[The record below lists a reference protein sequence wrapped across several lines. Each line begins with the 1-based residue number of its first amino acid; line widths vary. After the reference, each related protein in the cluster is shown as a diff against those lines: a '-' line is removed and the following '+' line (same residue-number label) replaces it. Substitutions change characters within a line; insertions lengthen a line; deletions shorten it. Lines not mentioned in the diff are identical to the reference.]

1 MPLLVALLCGPL
13 GLHLP
18 SAAPSLGHGRAP
30 PPRAAL
36 KLEVDPEAAA
46 AMLEDGPAAA
56 QGPFGKG
63 GALEWVADGLDALA
77 EVVLAQLH
85 RFDDE
90 AVQDSSKNLQVL
102 WSRAVLAKNGELAD
116 DIALELLPKSTR
128 GVVTAGLFDGVSN
141 FLEWVSARTVF
152 LNEGCDAFLSSP
164 ACAGGKDCQVVI
176 FGAGFDTRSI
186 RYQREGLRFFEVDLP
201 DTIEAKRVVHER
213 YRDEVKPDVRL
224 PTRIGWDLNDCEH
237 SSLLDHLADEHGF
250 RRDVPTM
257 FISEAVMFYVNPKA
271 IASLYDEIFE
281 FGQSA
286 HRPPAP
292 AGRPR
297 AAAPG
302 PTSHLPPP
310 PLTSRRRPRAR
321 RHRGDVLLHRL
332 DAPLRL
338 GSLRR
343 RVDPIL
349 RQAGGDAARPPGAVE
364 WGCPVRPRRRAD
376 GRRGGV
382 AADRPRKGPRRGA
395 GDLVRPRA

>member
-1 MPLLVALLCGPL
+1 MREL
-13 GLHLP
+13 LP
-18 SAAPSLGHGRAP
+18 SATISSDFISGFCGESEADHEDTLSL
-30 PPRAAL
+30 
-36 KLEVDPEAAA
+36 
-46 AMLEDGPAAA
+46 
-56 QGPFGKG
+56 
-63 GALEWVADGLDALA
+63 
-77 EVVLAQLH
+77 LH
-85 RFDDE
+85 AWDDE

-116 DIALELLPKSTR
+116 DIALQLLPKSTR

-237 SSLLDHLADEHGF
+237 SSLLDHLAEQHGF

-286 HRPPAP
+286 HRPPPPRPSRAP
-292 AGRPR
+292 AAPPPRRRRRR
-297 AAAPG
+297 AAPCL
-302 PTSHLPPP
+302 TSHLPPSSHAQAP
-310 PLTSRRRPRAR
+310 RRCTASPTRCAPSCRVPSPTSRSVSSTS
-321 RHRGDVLLHRL
+321 RG
-332 DAPLRL
+332 
-338 GSLRR
+338 
-343 RVDPIL
+343 
-349 RQAGGDAARPPGAVE
+349 
-364 WGCPVRPRRRAD
+364 
-376 GRRGGV
+376 
-382 AADRPRKGPRRGA
+382 
-395 GDLVRPRA
+395 

>member
-1 MPLLVALLCGPL
+1 M
-13 GLHLP
+13 
-18 SAAPSLGHGRAP
+18 
-30 PPRAAL
+30 
-36 KLEVDPEAAA
+36 
-46 AMLEDGPAAA
+46 
-56 QGPFGKG
+56 
-63 GALEWVADGLDALA
+63 
-77 EVVLAQLH
+77 
-85 RFDDE
+85 
-90 AVQDSSKNLQVL
+90 
-102 WSRAVLAKNGELAD
+102 
-116 DIALELLPKSTR
+116 
-128 GVVTAGLFDGVSN
+128 VTAGLFDGVSN

-286 HRPPAP
+286 PARPPP
-292 AGRPR
+292 PPPR
-297 AAAPG
+297 RRPG
-302 PTSHLPPP
+302 PHLRRLPPP
-310 PLTSRRRPRAR
+310 PLTSRRRPPA
-321 RHRGDVLLHRL
+321 
-332 DAPLRL
+332 
-338 GSLRR
+338 
-343 RVDPIL
+343 
-349 RQAGGDAARPPGAVE
+349 QA
-364 WGCPVRPRRRAD
+364 PRRCTASPTRCAPSCRVPSPTSRSD
-376 GRRGGV
+376 SSTSRG
-382 AADRPRKGPRRGA
+382 
-395 GDLVRPRA
+395 